1 MQVTRLIR
9 ALLPIALLAACAL
22 ATQPARAVHVSGS
35 FSGIAQ
41 ADPLPLGFEPPR
53 PESYYDGAPV
63 TGTFDAFVP
72 DPQFQVGGADYAY
85 FLNGNGGWLSL
96 SYTIKDAHFSFFVG
110 TPNPP
115 GAGLPS
121 VLLLIAPSASD
132 PFQTVVFL
140 TDFMPKYDGAS
151 FELRGPAGSLFDGLD
166 ASTLRFDAAAPP
178 QFGTSFASSSAAMR
192 IAVDV
197 GQVVFRTTAVPE
209 PGTCALMLA
218 GLGAV
223 GLAARRGFR
232 PPRSLRG
239 RPPSAA

>member
-1 MQVTRLIR
+1 MQVTRFLR
-9 ALLPIALLAACAL
+9 ASLPIALLAVCAL
-22 ATQPARAVHVSGS
+22 ATQAARAVYVSGS

-53 PESYYDGAPV
+53 PESYYDGALV
-63 TGTFDAFVP
+63 TGSFGAFVP

-96 SYTIKDAHFSFFVG
+96 SYTIKDAHFDFFVG
-110 TPNPP
+110 TPDPSS
-115 GAGLPS
+115 AGLPS
-121 VLLLIAPSASD
+121 VLLLNAPSDSN
-132 PFQTVVFL
+132 PFQTVLFL

-166 ASTLRFDAAAPP
+166 ASTLRFDAANPP
-178 QFGTSFASSSAAMR
+178 LFSTGFASSSAAMR

-197 GQVVFRTTAVPE
+197 RQVVFQTTPVPE
-209 PGTCALMLA
+209 PETCALMLA

-223 GLAARRGFR
+223 GWAVRRGFG
-232 PPRSLRG
+232 PPSSLTG